1 MRLWYWQSFRIKITW
16 LQLYWGRPYELAAIG
31 YTTTHLSACQPEGIH
46 TFRSYS
52 HKLLTINY
60 LSHLLSSSQSNSKTV
75 PPKVILALDNS
86 LAIFAVKQ
94 RCQVTVFRLQEIVH
108 QRRVSNVC
116 QLYQCLQAIYNQKL
130 RGNSM
135 LIWHVVYLL
144 LAYTRAALGSR
155 QTGNIASARNTVMT
169 PSQAS
174 QSLFNLP
181 LPFSSFDG
189 V

>member
-1 MRLWYWQSFRIKITW
+1 MEFFYLCPKLWWRLAGVSFYGPSTTRRA
-16 LQLYWGRPYELAAIG
+16 GRQDQVILLVWPYELVAIG

-46 TFRSYS
+46 TFRSHS
-52 HKLLTINY
+52 HKPLTINY

-116 QLYQCLQAIYNQKL
+116 QLYQCLQTIYSQKL
-130 RGNSM
+130 PK
-135 LIWHVVYLL
+135 L
-144 LAYTRAALGSR
+144 
-155 QTGNIASARNTVMT
+155 
-169 PSQAS
+169 
-174 QSLFNLP
+174 
-181 LPFSSFDG
+181 
-189 V
+189 